1 MKRFLSLLLTL
12 IIIASSLTS
21 CFDFWGPDPLS
32 EEIYAELDSIPEFDG
47 KTPYVR
53 INGNKPFIEE
63 ASITTESFE
72 EYYELDSLGRCTKAF
87 ACLGEDLMPTGPR
100 GDISYIYPSGWMN
113 KQYDIVEGNSLYNR
127 CHLIGFQLSG
137 ENANKKNL
145 ITGTRFMNVK
155 GMLPFENMVADYIK
169 ETENHVM
176 YSVTPIFEGNNLVAS
191 GVLMEAVSVEDN
203 GKGIEFCVYVY
214 NSQPGIVI
222 DYQNGDSRLA
232 TDEEFPDISDT
243 EDEKNDTDATVN
255 YIINRDTKKF
265 HLPTCRYALDMS
277 ESNRAESTSTRDEL
291 IFNGYSP
298 CKFCNP

>member
-1 MKRFLSLLLTL
+1 
-12 IIIASSLTS
+12 
-21 CFDFWGPDPLS
+21 
-32 EEIYAELDSIPEFDG
+32 
-47 KTPYVR
+47 
-53 INGNKPFIEE
+53 
-63 ASITTESFE
+63 
-72 EYYELDSLGRCTKAF
+72 
-87 ACLGEDLMPTGPR
+87 
-100 GDISYIYPSGWMN
+100 
-113 KQYDIVEGNSLYNR
+113 
-127 CHLIGFQLSG
+127 
-137 ENANKKNL
+137 
-145 ITGTRFMNVK
+145 
-155 GMLPFENMVADYIK
+155 
-169 ETENHVM
+169 M